1 MNPEVESAK
10 LVLNEE
16 FARLANDEQINRSVL
31 ALEAHGITQA

>member
-16 FARLANDEQINRSVL
+16 FARLANDEQINRSAL
-31 ALEAHGITQA
+31 AQEAHGITQA